1 MGIRRYSASEKD
13 QNNTVSTSQ
22 NYNNQN
28 QENIERSKSPM
39 VASAISRRQS
49 NDILMSDVAARR
61 LSEAGVNR
69 RPSAALVL
77 TEDTDIFKIGDTVH
91 VDGIKRGRIQFIG
104 DTKFGPG
111 EWAGIFLD
119 EPFGKNDGSV
129 GSTRYFTCEPK
140 HGVFSK
146 LHRLTKEPI
155 EGAGQALDQMR
166 KYGYEVINVGPEKRR
181 GSVGFRGDRGSRRG
195 SVSIDPQ
202 EDVKC
207 GSISP
212 YRATT
217 PEGRRESLNRYSP
230 DSSYSSSGGSGGR
243 RGSHLAPPEPRRSS
257 MGTSPLMRR
266 TPGKSPLASPRN
278 SRSNLGYDS
287 DMIKLAQETRRL
299 SMEAS
304 QVNGGSRRQSTT

>member
-1 MGIRRYSASEKD
+1 MSSYPDVQMQSVLDHIRRYSATSENNSVA
-13 QNNTVSTSQ
+13 QNTQTLVST
-22 NYNNQN
+22 
-28 QENIERSKSPM
+28 ELIRPKSPM

-91 VDGIKRGRIQFIG
+91 VDGIKPGRIQFIG

-129 GSTRYFTCEPK
+129 GSTRYFMCEPK

-166 KYGYEVINVGPEKRR
+166 KYGYEVIDDGPVKR
-181 GSVGFRGDRGSRRG
+181 
-195 SVSIDPQ
+195 
-202 EDVKC
+202 
-207 GSISP
+207 
-212 YRATT
+212 
-217 PEGRRESLNRYSP
+217 
-230 DSSYSSSGGSGGR
+230 
-243 RGSHLAPPEPRRSS
+243 
-257 MGTSPLMRR
+257 
-266 TPGKSPLASPRN
+266 
-278 SRSNLGYDS
+278 
-287 DMIKLAQETRRL
+287 
-299 SMEAS
+299 
-304 QVNGGSRRQSTT
+304 